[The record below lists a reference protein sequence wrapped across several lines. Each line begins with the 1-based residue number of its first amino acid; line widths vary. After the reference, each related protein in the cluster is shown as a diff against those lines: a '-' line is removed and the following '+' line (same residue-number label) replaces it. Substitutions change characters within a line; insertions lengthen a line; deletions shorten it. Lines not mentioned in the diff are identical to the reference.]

1 MEVLSAGDMQVDPA
15 FLKVKEAIEA
25 LHEAL
30 QSDRCERSPSE
41 VFSCLEDLYDH
52 VADEVRYQVL
62 TELIGL
68 EYVGARDLLVR
79 AMRDD
84 SNALNRHEAAFGL
97 GVIGKRSHIPALC
110 TSMLTD
116 PNPMVRHEAAV
127 ALGEIGDLS
136 AIDQLIEATGDDST
150 EVAASAKYAMQRIL
164 LRKMDAA
171 A

>member
-1 MEVLSAGDMQVDPA
+1 MEVSSTRDMQVDPA
-15 FLKVKEAIEA
+15 FLEVEEAIEA
-25 LHEAL
+25 LHESL

-41 VFSCLEDLYDH
+41 AFSCLEGQYDH
-52 VADEVRYQVL
+52 AADEVRYQAL

-97 GVIGKRSHIPALC
+97 GVIGNRSHIGVLC

-116 PNPMVRHEAAV
+116 SNPMVRHEAAI

-136 AIDQLIEATGDDST
+136 AIEPLIEATGDDST
-150 EVAASAKYAMQRIL
+150 EVAASAKYAMQKIL
-164 LRKMDAA
+164 LKETHSAA
-171 A
+171 